1 VLRIRLDLAYD
12 GTDFAG
18 WAIQPGLRTVQG
30 LLEGALAVVL
40 RAPVRVT
47 VAGRTDSGV
56 HAHGQVAHVD
66 VADAAWV
73 ALAGR
78 SARTSGDALVARLGG
93 LLPRDIVVRR
103 AAPAPPGFDARFSA
117 LRRRY
122 AYRVADDPALRDPMR
137 RDNVLWHPRALDV
150 EAMHVAGRPLVG
162 LHDFAAFSKPRP
174 GATTI
179 RTLEIFDWQRP
190 DDGPDAGLVVATVQ
204 ADAFCHHMVRAL
216 VGASVAVGEH
226 RRKVGFPGDLLVAG
240 LRDPGAGVAPARG
253 LTLEEVSYPDDAELA
268 LRAQQTRNRRGRG
281 WSGVELSG

>member
-1 VLRIRLDLAYD
+1 MLRIRLDLAYD
-12 GTDFAG
+12 GTAFAG

-56 HAHGQVAHVD
+56 HAQGQVAHVD
-66 VADAAWV
+66 VEDDAWAS
-73 ALAGR
+73 LAGR
-78 SARTSGDALVARLGG
+78 APRTPGNTLVARLGG

-103 AAPAPPGFDARFSA
+103 AEPASPGFDARFSA

-122 AYRVADDPALRDPMR
+122 SDRIADDPARRDPLR
-137 RDNVLWHPRALDV
+137 RDQILWHPRALDV
-150 EAMHVAGRPLVG
+150 EAMHEAARPLVG

-179 RTLEIFDWQRP
+179 RTLEIFDWSRP
-190 DDGPDAGLVVATVQ
+190 VDGPDAGLVVAVVQ

-226 RRKVGFPGDLLVAG
+226 RRAGDFPGALLAAG
-240 LRDPGAGVAPARG
+240 LRDPGAGVSPARG

-268 LRAQQTRNRRGRG
+268 LRARLTRNRRGRG
-281 WSGVELSG
+281 WSGVELSS